1 MLRIGPHAI
10 EPALVLAP
18 MAGVTDKP
26 FRQLCKRLGAG
37 LAVSEMTTA
46 DPRLWHTRKSR
57 QRMDHL
63 GEPEPIS
70 VQIAGY
76 DPMMMAEA
84 ARYNVD
90 HGAQIIDINMGCPAK
105 KVCNVWAGSALMQ
118 DEALVARI
126 LEAVVGAVTVP
137 VTLKMRTGWNRENR
151 NAPRIARI
159 AEQTGI
165 AALAIHG
172 RTRADQYQGAAEYD
186 TIAAI
191 KREARIPV
199 LANGDVDTPEKARA
213 VLAHTGADGLL
224 IGRGAQGRPWVFREF
239 AHFLA
244 TGEHLPDMRPHEV
257 CAILVEH
264 LENLYA
270 FYGEA
275 QGVRIA
281 RKHLGWYAKDRPENA
296 SFRAVVN
303 RAESASEQ
311 LRLTGEYFAALQQAR
326 AA

>member
-1 MLRIGPHAI
+1 MYSMRGSLSICVENVATS
-10 EPALVLAP
+10 AV
-18 MAGVTDKP
+18 AGAFTSV
-26 FRQLCKRLGAG
+26 A
-37 LAVSEMTTA
+37 
-46 DPRLWHTRKSR
+46 
-57 QRMDHL
+57 
-63 GEPEPIS
+63 PIS
-70 VQIAGY
+70 GNAIT
-76 DPMMMAEA
+76 
-84 ARYNVD
+84 
-90 HGAQIIDINMGCPAK
+90 
-105 KVCNVWAGSALMQ
+105 S
-118 DEALVARI
+118 VAD
-126 LEAVVGAVTVP
+126 
-137 VTLKMRTGWNRENR
+137 
-151 NAPRIARI
+151 IARI
-159 AEQTGI
+159 
-165 AALAIHG
+165 
-172 RTRADQYQGAAEYD
+172 
-186 TIAAI
+186 
-191 KREARIPV
+191 K
-199 LANGDVDTPEKARA
+199 
-213 VLAHTGADGLL
+213 AHTNCDGVM